1 MILIKRIKIQSYEI
15 GLHFRAGEFQ
25 GLLGEGVYWFFD
37 PLMRDQV
44 DIVSKRDPE
53 LVHDKLDVLVKA
65 DALGE
70 RAVVLDLKDH
80 QRALVWI
87 DGRFSRIL
95 APGLYAYWT
104 ELCDVRVE
112 VIDAREVRLE
122 HEDHRVIT
130 RARDAA
136 RLLDIFTVSRDCV
149 GVLFIDGEYV
159 ETLTPGRYAFWRDSA
174 DTKVVEV
181 DLRET
186 IADVNGQGIMTS
198 DKVTL
203 RLNAVVTYR
212 ICEAHKAVS
221 ETGDAAQALYREMQL
236 AVRAAVGVRDLDTF
250 LAEKDAVAQEIEQ
263 ALSQRADAL
272 GLEIASVGIRDV
284 ILPGEMKDLMN
295 KVTEAKKAAEANLI
309 SRREETAAMRSQAN
323 TARLLADNPTLMRLC
338 ELEVL
343 EKIAAGGKL
352 NVVLGEKGLTEQV
365 INLM

>member
-1 MILIKRIKIQSYEI
+1 MVLIKRTKIRSYEM

-25 GLLGEGVYWFFD
+25 ALLGEGVYWFID
-37 PLMRDQV
+37 PLMKDRV

-104 ELCDVRVE
+104 DLCDVRVE
-112 VIDAREVRLE
+112 VIDARHVRFE

-130 RARDAA
+130 RNKDAA
-136 RLLDIFTVSRDCV
+136 RLLDIVVVPRDQA
-149 GVLFIDGEYV
+149 GVLFIDGEYAD
-159 ETLTPGRYAFWRDSA
+159 TLTPGRYAFWRDIA
-174 DTKVVEV
+174 DTKVVAV

-186 IADVNGQGIMTS
+186 IADINGQDIMTS

-212 ICEAHKAVS
+212 IREARRAVS
-221 ETGDAAQALYREMQL
+221 ETGDVAQALYRETQM
-236 AVRAAVGVRDLDTF
+236 AVRAAVGARDLDTF
-250 LAEKDAVAQEIEQ
+250 LSEKEAIAQDIEQ
-263 ALSQRADAL
+263 TLRQRADDL
-272 GLEIASVGIRDV
+272 GLEIVSAGIRDV

-295 KVTEAKKAAEANLI
+295 KVTEARKAAEANLI
-309 SRREETAAMRSQAN
+309 ARREETAAMRSQAN
-323 TARLLADNPTLMRLC
+323 TARLLTDNPTLMRLR
-338 ELEVL
+338 ELEAL
-343 EKIAAGGKL
+343 EKIAASGNL
-352 NVVLGEKGLTEQV
+352 NVVLGEQGLAERV
-365 INLM
+365 VNLL

>member
-1 MILIKRIKIQSYEI
+1 MILIKRIKIRSYEM

-25 GLLGEGVYWFFD
+25 GVLGEGVYWFSD
-37 PLMRDQV
+37 PFMKDWV
-44 DIVSKRDPE
+44 DVVSKRDPE

-65 DALGE
+65 NALDE

-112 VIDAREVRLE
+112 VMDTRDVRFD
-122 HEDHRVIT
+122 HEDNRIIT
-130 RARDAA
+130 RTKDAA
-136 RLLDIFTVSRDCV
+136 RLLDIFAVNRDHV

-159 ETLTPGRYAFWRDSA
+159 DTLAPGRYAFWRDAA
-174 DTKVVEV
+174 DTKVIEV

-186 IADVNGQGIMTS
+186 MTDVNGQDIMTS

-212 ICEAHKAVS
+212 VREAHKAVS
-221 ETGDAAQALYREMQL
+221 ETENAAQALYRELQL
-236 AVRAAVGVRDLDTF
+236 AVRAAVGARELDSF
-250 LAEKDAVAQEIEQ
+250 LSEKEAVAQELEQ
-263 ALSQRADAL
+263 TLSQRADTL
-272 GLEIASVGIRDV
+272 GLEIASIGIRDV

-309 SRREETAAMRSQAN
+309 ARREETAAMRSQAN
-323 TARLLADNPTLMRLC
+323 TARLLTDNPTLMRLR
-338 ELEVL
+338 ELEAL
-343 EKIAAGGKL
+343 EKIAAGGNL
-352 NVVLGEKGLTEQV
+352 NVVLGEKGLAERV
-365 INLM
+365 VNLL

>member
-1 MILIKRIKIQSYEI
+1 MVLIKRIKISSYEI

-25 GLLGEGVYWFFD
+25 ALLGEGVYWFFD
-37 PLMRDQV
+37 PLMRDCIDV
-44 DIVSKRDPE
+44 VSKRDPE

-65 DALGE
+65 EILGD

-80 QRALVWI
+80 QRALVWV

-104 ELCDVRVE
+104 ELCDIRVE
-112 VIDAREVRLE
+112 VIDTRDVRFD
-122 HEDHRVIT
+122 HEDHRIIT
-130 RARDAA
+130 RSKDAA
-136 RLLDIFTVSRDCV
+136 RLLDICTVTRDSV

-159 ETLTPGRYAFWRDSA
+159 ETLTPGRYAFWRDTA
-174 DTKVVEV
+174 ETKVVAV

-186 IADVNGQGIMTS
+186 IADVNGQDIMTS

-203 RLNAVVTYR
+203 RLNAVVAYR
-212 ICEAHKAVS
+212 IREARKAVS
-221 ETGDAAQALYREMQL
+221 ETGDVAQALYREMQL
-236 AVRAAVGVRDLDTF
+236 AVRAVVGVRDLDTF

-263 ALSQRADAL
+263 ALQRRADAL
-272 GLEIASVGIRDV
+272 GLAIASVGIRDV

-295 KVTEAKKAAEANLI
+295 KVTEAKKVAEANLI
-309 SRREETAAMRSQAN
+309 VRREETAAMRSQAN
-323 TARLLADNPTLMRLC
+323 TAKLLTDNPTLMRLR

-352 NVVLGEKGLTEQV
+352 NVVLGEKGLADRV
-365 INLM
+365 VNLL